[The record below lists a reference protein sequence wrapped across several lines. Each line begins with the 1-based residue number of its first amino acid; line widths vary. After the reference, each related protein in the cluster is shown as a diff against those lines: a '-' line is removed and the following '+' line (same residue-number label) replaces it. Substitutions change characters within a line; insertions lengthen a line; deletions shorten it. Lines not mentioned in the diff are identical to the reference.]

1 MRRLRNNI
9 YPFGVSIT
17 EMSKGELIFIGLGLS
32 DDESPTVEAIESC
45 RKADV
50 LLAELYTSILTK
62 DSIERL
68 SKKIGKDIKV
78 LGRLEVE
85 EGKFIEELKDKRVG
99 FLVPGDPMTAT
110 THVDL
115 RIRAHDLGMSTRIIH
130 GTSAMVAVPGILGL
144 QHYRFGRIV
153 TIPFHQ
159 KGFEPTSP
167 FELMV
172 ENFKRGMHT
181 LVLLDIKSEEDRFM
195 TANQGLAWLLSTA
208 ESMKSDI
215 ITQESLACVVA
226 RAGSNSCIAKADRIK
241 ELLGMDFGK
250 PLHTIVI
257 PGKLHF
263 QEEEALVRFAGAP
276 RELFG
281 SE

>member
-1 MRRLRNNI
+1 
-9 YPFGVSIT
+9 
-17 EMSKGELIFIGLGLS
+17 MSKGELIFIGLGLS
-32 DDESPTVEAIESC
+32 DDDSATLEAVEAC
-45 RKADV
+45 KRVDV
-50 LLAELYTSILTK
+50 LLAEQYTSVLTK

-68 SKKIGKDIKV
+68 SRKVGKEIRV
-78 LGRLEVE
+78 LGRGEVE
-85 EGKFIEELKDKRVG
+85 DGGFLEALIGKKVG

-115 RIRAHDLGMSTRIIH
+115 RIRAHEAGMATKIIH

-144 QHYRFGRIV
+144 QHYKFGRII

-167 FELMV
+167 FELLT
-172 ENFKRGMHT
+172 ENMKRGMHT

-208 ESMKSDI
+208 ESVKSDVI
-215 ITQESLACVVA
+215 DQESLACVVA
-226 RAGSNSCIAKADRIK
+226 RAGSDSCIARADRIR
-241 ELLGMDFGK
+241 ELIKMEFGK
-250 PLHTIVI
+250 PLHTIVV

-276 RELFG
+276 RNLFAAK
-281 SE
+281 